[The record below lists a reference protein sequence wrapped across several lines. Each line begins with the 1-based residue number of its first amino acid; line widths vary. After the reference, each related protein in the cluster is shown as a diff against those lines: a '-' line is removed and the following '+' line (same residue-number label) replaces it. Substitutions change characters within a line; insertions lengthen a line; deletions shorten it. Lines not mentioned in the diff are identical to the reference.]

1 MAVFVAVGG
10 SGVGV
15 LVAGTAV
22 LVAVDGTA
30 VFVAVDGTAVFVS
43 VNGTAVFV
51 AGTGIVV
58 AVSAADGV
66 SVAST
71 AAVLVAVKVARSP
84 ALPAVVVVV
93 VAVAAAVDV
102 ARPVLAAAA
111 VAIARDERA
120 EPRALRRRKR
130 RASVA
135 ATLSPAVAA
144 ERQPVRRSMTVLPS
158 DEGMTAFGATIKSP
172 SSPGSSTATSSAT
185 TAASRLTI
193 ASPSGSWV
201 ASLERLPASGAGTAK
216 SRAGAILWSDA
227 ASTSLFV
234 ASCGPEYSDSA
245 MVEMTRERVASDIM
259 MPSGTSRSCFSRSAR
274 TDVLIR
280 FVFTTHPHLPVRS

>member
-51 AGTGIVV
+51 ADTGIVV

-84 ALPAVVVVV
+84 ALPAVVV

-130 RASVA
+130 RASVV